1 MVISTSVRLQFF
13 TGSWEQITK
22 DHFVLEKI
30 RGYKL
35 VLEQKVFQIKKPHTL
50 SPNKDLD
57 RAIGKLIISG
67 AIEKCC
73 FTEGQFISSYFLV
86 LKPDGSHRFILN
98 LKKLNDFVKKE
109 HFKMEDI
116 RTAVNL
122 LNRGDYMFRLDLKD
136 AYLQILVSGSYMAH

>member
-1 MVISTSVRLQFF
+1 M
-13 TGSWEQITK
+13 
-22 DHFVLEKI
+22 
-30 RGYKL
+30 
-35 VLEQKVFQIKKPHTL
+35 
-50 SPNKDLD
+50 D

-122 LNRGDYMFRLDLKD
+122 LNREDYMCRLDLKD
-136 AYLQILVSGSYMAH
+136 AYLQIPNYKGDKKYLRFEYKSQLYQFNALLFGLTSSPFVY